1 MTVFGISPDSVTTL
15 HNWRMEENFPYKML
29 SDPEHEVADL
39 YGVWGDK
46 QMYGKTYEGII
57 RSHFI
62 IGENGNLEDIQYKVS
77 PQESIDEALRFIESA
92 QHP

>member
-15 HNWRMEENFPYKML
+15 HNWRMEESFPYKML

-39 YGVWGDK
+39 YGVG
-46 QMYGKTYEGII
+46 GKKRSFGKSYEGIN

-62 IGENGNLEDIQYKVS
+62 IDENGVLEDIQYKVS
-77 PQESIDEALRFIESA
+77 PQESIDEALRFLASL
-92 QHP
+92 